1 MLMRFDPFR
10 EMDRLVDELA
20 AAGRTPRPVPLD
32 AYRSGDHVVVHLDLP
47 GADPG
52 SIEVTVDRG
61 VLTIKAQRTERPTDG
76 VEWIAR
82 ERFAGAYA
90 KQIHLGEGLDTDAMT
105 ATYDAGVLT
114 LSVPIAERAK
124 PRRVEVTS
132 GASAPQPKVIEGAS
146 AQVGAA
152 EAATA

>member
-20 AAGRTPRPVPLD
+20 AAGRTQRSVPLD

-61 VLTIKAQRTERPTDG
+61 VLTIKAQRTERPADG

-90 KQIHLGEGLDTDAMT
+90 KQIHLGDAET
-105 ATYDAGVLT
+105 PLLRSVQDIQDAQDVVL
-114 LSVPIAERAK
+114 
-124 PRRVEVTS
+124 
-132 GASAPQPKVIEGAS
+132 
-146 AQVGAA
+146 AQQRDRH
-152 EAATA
+152 

>member
-20 AAGRTPRPVPLD
+20 AAGRAPRSVPLD

-52 SIEVTVDRG
+52 SIDVTVDRG
-61 VLTIKAQRTERPTDG
+61 VLTIQARRTERAEEG

-90 KQIHLGEGLDTDAMT
+90 KQIHLGDGLDADAMT

-114 LSVPIAERAK
+114 LTVPVAERAK
-124 PRRVEVTS
+124 PRKVEVTAG
-132 GASAPQPKVIEGAS
+132 GAAPSRVIEGAPAS
-146 AQVGAA
+146 EGA
-152 EAATA
+152 EATTGT